1 MKTNRKIVQLILISL
16 GFFLILITYFLYPK
30 IVKNKMSEKE
40 IAKEET
46 FKTESQEK
54 LTNTFEALEY
64 KGLYNNDNPFIVTS
78 EKAFI
83 LEKEPNIVYMTSMHV
98 TLLMN
103 DGRSIIITSDKGIYN
118 KESFDLIFENNVRAV
133 DGKTTVL
140 AQNLE
145 LLTSEDYIT
154 AYNNVSLTNNKGS
167 LQADKIFY
175 DFNTKRYRISMFDNT
190 KVKVQLIK

>member
-1 MKTNRKIVQLILISL
+1 MKTNRKIVQLSLISL